1 MVTEATRFKLLDPT
15 VEAIPDHTILAPR
28 PEDLNGKVV
37 GLLSNSKRNA
47 DKLLHDIY
55 ALLQDTHEFKDVV
68 FLDKGDA
75 SRLAPKEIMDELL
88 EKCDVVITATGD

>member
-47 DKLLHDIY
+47 DKLLHDTY
-55 ALLQDTHEFKDVV
+55 EFKDMV